1 MGIEYNKDGSMTITL
16 DENNN
21 LPQSLLGNPIL
32 IKEIDDLMAA
42 RDSSNQNPNQQPEGP
57 TLLDTVMSEDEES
70 NLLNFL
76 QKGVDA
82 NTESEL
88 SQIMNKIVEQAEG
101 PDKNAAELAIEDIV
115 KNSNIDIK
123 SVPPPPLSKEEQAL
137 VDKYKAQGYGDK
149 FIQLQLMK
157 NKILS
162 PAKDVGNYLKE
173 IYKDYSALAM
183 GTGGDDYIQ
192 YLKNKKMLEDD
203 PGMINS
209 PSGREIQ
216 NKIYA
221 YEQSINFENFLNKIM
236 DDDSVIAN
244 IFKDTDDKTDTKKD
258 DKKDDSKSTDG
269 SGKGQGLSEF
279 IASKMKSAD
288 SGDET
293 PKDERT
299 KIQKIMDGLLSKDDF
314 LMDLG
319 LRLIEGE
326 GLFPGAIKAAK
337 TQKAADTAEA
347 KAELDAKLADSL
359 IKERLSPADILQIA
373 QVEAANVNPDPTSA
387 EYREALNTSIIR
399 QTSKSKDELSP
410 SDLLLLTMISGG
422 DVQAMAQNKL
432 NSINNQ
438 NVAGNAV
445 ENFKAYNVPA
455 AAKS

>member
-123 SVPPPPLSKEEQAL
+123 SVPKPPLSKEEQAL
-137 VDKYKAQGYGDK
+137 VDKLKAEGYGDK

-192 YLKNKKMLEDD
+192 YLINKQKLEND
-203 PGMINS
+203 PAMADS

-216 NKIYA
+216 NEIFE
-221 YEQSINFENFLNKIM
+221 YEQSVNFDNFLNKILNR
-236 DDDSVIAN
+236 D
-244 IFKDTDDKTDTKKD
+244 KDKKTDDKTDTKKTDSD
-258 DKKDDSKSTDG
+258 DKKGDSKSTDG

-347 KAELDAKLADSL
+347 KAELDAKLADAL
-359 IKERLSPADILQIA
+359 ITQRTAPADVLQIA
-373 QVEAANVNPDPTSA
+373 QIEAAQVNPDPTSA
-387 EYREALNTSIIR
+387 EYKEAFRNSIVR
-399 QTSKSKDELSP
+399 QTSKSKDEMSP
-410 SDLLLLTMISGG
+410 TDLLLFTMLGGG

-432 NSINNQ
+432 NSINNPD
-438 NVAGNAV
+438 VAGDAV
-445 ENFKAYNVPA
+445 ENFKAYDVGA
-455 AAKS
+455 ASKS